1 MDNFYKD
8 TENSWI
14 EKIIILSR
22 INFIMWFVLDFSL
35 LKNAIQ
41 PSIEQF
47 IKLNKNNNYTDS
59 YDIIPNV
66 A

>member
-41 PSIEQF
+41 PSIE
-47 IKLNKNNNYTDS
+47 
-59 YDIIPNV
+59 
-66 A
+66 